1 MANTKSNFPTAQQP
15 DVSSE
20 ELSMLI
26 ERLND
31 QRKLSRV
38 TTPEEVEQRVSE
50 YFDACI
56 QNSIRPGVEGM
67 ALALGV
73 TRQTLLNWQSEGN
86 QKGEII
92 TRAKQM
98 LAALL
103 ESWSMAGKINPITG
117 IFLMKNHFG
126 YADKTEVEV
135 APRNTLGVNMTPD
148 EIAKRIALDD

>member
-1 MANTKSNFPTAQQP
+1 MANTRSNFPTAQQP
-15 DVSSE
+15 DVSKE
-20 ELSMLI
+20 ELSVLI
-26 ERLND
+26 ERMND

-38 TTPEEVEQRVSE
+38 ATAEEVEQRVSE

-56 QNSIRPGVEGM
+56 QNSVRPGVEGM
-67 ALALGV
+67 ALALGT
-73 TRQTLLNWQSEGN
+73 TRQTLLNWQNEGN

-103 ESWSMAGKINPITG
+103 ESWSMTGKINPVTS
-117 IFLMKNHFG
+117 IFLLKNHFG

>member
-15 DVSSE
+15 DVSKE
-20 ELSMLI
+20 ELSILI
-26 ERLND
+26 KRLND
-31 QRKLSRV
+31 QRKLTKV
-38 TTPEEVEQRVSE
+38 ATPEEVEQRVTE

-103 ESWSMAGKINPITG
+103 ESWSMSGKINPVTS
-117 IFLMKNHFG
+117 IFLLKNHFG
-126 YADKTEVEV
+126 YADKSEIEF
-135 APRNTLGVNMTPD
+135 APREKLQQELTPA
-148 EIAKRIALDD
+148 EIAKRIARMD